1 MKDLLKP
8 GDRVFTRDRK
18 EFVVF
23 DHRMVHYPTSAVITA
38 LDANDYDN
46 QGKKCKNSFCDTSS
60 DDDIV
65 RVCRPNHTSQILA
78 PVNDNW
84 VTVFSAPSVTY
95 GIIWSGGTM
104 QAHTFNTIAG
114 AKEVIAKMISPE
126 FFRFLKIEEVR

>member
-8 GDRVFTRDRK
+8 GDRVFTRDGK

-46 QGKKCKNSFCDTSS
+46 QGKKRKNSFCDTS
-60 DDDIV
+60 DNDIV
-65 RVCRPNHTSQILA
+65 RVCRLNHTSQMLA

-84 VTVFSAPSVTY
+84 VTVFSAPIVTY
-95 GIIWSGGTM
+95 GIIRSGGTM

-126 FFRFLKIEEVR
+126 FFRVVKIEEVQ